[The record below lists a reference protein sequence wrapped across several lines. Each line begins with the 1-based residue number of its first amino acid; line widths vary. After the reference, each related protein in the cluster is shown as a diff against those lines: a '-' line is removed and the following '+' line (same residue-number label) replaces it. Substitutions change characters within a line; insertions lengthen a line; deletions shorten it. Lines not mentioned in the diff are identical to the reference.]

1 MKARNAFAVL
11 LTACLPLVAS
21 AEVAGSAP
29 LENER
34 AAYGAAFERIVARIR
49 LWPGFAPGETNACRG
64 RFAFD
69 TRVKAWRRHDVTAPE
84 LVILKPQT
92 VRCDTMVV
100 LMPGGGY
107 YSNHMGVIGAN
118 ALPVLESGRWVAV
131 LHYRI
136 PRREGRSIYAAPRED
151 AARAIRWL
159 RGHAAD
165 YGFSPEKI
173 GSLGFSAGG
182 HLSAISATSSQDRLY
197 ARVDELDDLS
207 SHLNFAV
214 AVYPAYVLDDGA
226 TGPNAKRG
234 DDAMLLQEFKFDA
247 KTPPMFLLH
256 GDVDYYS
263 PMGSV
268 SLYREL
274 HKRKIPAQ
282 LFVYSKANHG
292 LSHDVNVRGW
302 EHRIVDWIES
312 MGF

>member
-1 MKARNAFAVL
+1 MMRKGEGTRRLALILTMLASGLAFGREL
-11 LTACLPLVAS
+11 
-21 AEVAGSAP
+21 

-34 AAYGAAFERIVARIR
+34 AAYGAAFERIVARVR
-49 LWPGFAPGETNACRG
+49 LWPEFAPGETNACCG

-69 TRVKAWRRHDVTAPE
+69 TRVKVWRRHDVTAPE

-92 VRCDTMVV
+92 VKHDTMVV
-100 LMPGGGY
+100 VMPGGGY
-107 YSNHMGVIGAN
+107 DSNHMGVIGAN
-118 ALPVLESGRWVAV
+118 ALPVLVSGRWVAV

-136 PRREGRSIYAAPRED
+136 PRREGRPIYAAPRED

-197 ARVDELDDLS
+197 DRVDELDDLS
-207 SHLNFAV
+207 AHLNFAV

-226 TGPNAKRG
+226 TGPNEKRG
-234 DDAMLLQEFKFDA
+234 DGAALLPEFKFDA

-256 GDVDYYS
+256 GDADYYS
-263 PMGSV
+263 PMGSLA
-268 SLYREL
+268 LYREL

-282 LFVYSKANHG
+282 LFVYSNATHG
-292 LSHDVNVRGW
+292 LNHNVNVRDW
-302 EHRIVDWIES
+302 ECRIVDWIES
-312 MGF
+312 LGF

>member
-1 MKARNAFAVL
+1 MKRAIFLGIAAAAL
-11 LTACLPLVAS
+11 S
-21 AEVAGSAP
+21 AGGGAGLAH
-29 LENER
+29 E
-34 AAYGAAFERIVARIR
+34 ADAYGEAFERIVAHVR
-49 LWPGFAPGETNACRG
+49 LWPGLAPHETKAEAG
-64 RFAFD
+64 RFAYD
-69 TRVKAWRRHDVTAPE
+69 NRVKTWRRHDVTAPE
-84 LVILKPQT
+84 LVILKPKT
-92 VRCDTMVV
+92 VRHDTMVV

-107 YSNHMGVIGAN
+107 SSNHMGVIGAN

-136 PRREGRSIYAAPRED
+136 PRREGRPIYAAPRED

-182 HLSAISATSSQDRLY
+182 HLSAVSATSSQDVLY
-197 ARVDELDDLS
+197 DRVDALDDLS
-207 SHLNFAV
+207 AHLNFAV

-234 DDAMLLQEFKFDA
+234 DDATLLPEFKFDA

-256 GDVDYYS
+256 GDIDYYS

-268 SLYREL
+268 ALYREL

-282 LFVYSKANHG
+282 LFVYSKATHG

-302 EHRIVDWIES
+302 EQRIVDWIES
-312 MGF
+312 MGY

>member
-1 MKARNAFAVL
+1 MRMMTCLACCSIGTATLAAEPMAWR
-11 LTACLPLVAS
+11 LTLEHED
-21 AEVAGSAP
+21 EV
-29 LENER
+29 
-34 AAYGAAFERIVARIR
+34 YGEVFDRVVARVR
-49 LWPGFAPGETNACRG
+49 LWPEFAPGETNACCG
-64 RFAFD
+64 RFVFD
-69 TRVKAWRRHDVTAPE
+69 TRVKAWRRHGVSASE

-92 VRCDTMVV
+92 VKHDTMVV

-107 YSNHMGVIGAN
+107 NSNHMGVIEAN
-118 ALPVLESGRWVAV
+118 ALPVIESGRWVAV

-136 PRREGRSIYAAPRED
+136 PRREGRPIYSAPRED

-182 HLSAISATSSQDRLY
+182 HLSAISATSSQDWLY
-197 ARVDELDDLS
+197 DWVDELDDLS
-207 SHLNFAV
+207 AHLNFAV
-214 AVYPAYVLDDGA
+214 AVYPAYALDDGA
-226 TGPNAKRG
+226 AGPNVRNGEGAE
-234 DDAMLLQEFKFDA
+234 LLPEFKFDA

-256 GDVDYYS
+256 GDIDDYS

-268 SLYREL
+268 LIYREL

-282 LFVYSKANHG
+282 LFVYSKAVHG
-292 LSHDVNVRGW
+292 LGHDVNIGKW
-302 EHRIVDWIES
+302 ELRIVDWMES